1 MKALKIIDWTLLGI
15 VLPVVV
21 AVTIACYIVFTPER
35 LTPIARNVADKFI
48 TCEYEIGEVDLTFFS
63 TFPRFGLRADGLL
76 IINPKA
82 GAQND
87 TVVSAPKLVA
97 TVDVMEFLNRKNL
110 HVHELQLSD
119 ALVNFYI
126 APDGTTNLTDVF
138 VTSPDTTEED
148 TTAFSL
154 PFDELKVDGLTIEAK
169 SITFAD
175 DKDTIFASLGETEL
189 SAKAE
194 KWDDMRLAL
203 DANNVCA
210 LLKGERYADSL
221 HVQLDAPMA
230 MDLNAMHFAFRRA
243 ELAVN
248 EFALVLNGT
257 ADIKD
262 SIGVDM
268 SVTTK
273 GKWHIKPLMAL
284 VPEKFA
290 KSLSDLDVDG
300 EAELQAIIQG
310 YVSEKQMPRV
320 QAHLTLDEGEGSY
333 KPLPYTL
340 RDVALDATAD
350 VRLTEGEV
358 SSVVIETLEAKTKQ
372 SQIAANGRV
381 DDLMGDMLLDLTLG
395 LDANLPDFAYFLPK
409 EMTLNGKAKGTA
421 KAKIRLDD
429 LTNMRLEKGK
439 ISADLDLM
447 DIHYAMD
454 SMVAD
459 LPKTHAVLQLP
470 NPKPSKPKVN
480 WARIDLTTDKV
491 DFEMATPLKAA
502 LKASAIQLE
511 AGNVLS
517 KDPVLYA
524 AVGLQTERPLEVE
537 MDSMGGT
544 LDAPQLTLYAEY
556 NTKDTT
562 VMPVAQATLACD
574 ALDGFFKE
582 IKADLKQSRLEASVS
597 GGRKDKSAPRFKAKL
612 LTDGLNAN
620 MGEELTAKTGKLDLE
635 AAARYKAGEENILLQ
650 WNPRLVVKLK
660 NGELN
665 LPERLPETVYI
676 PSIDFNYS
684 NREMAINDARVELGN
699 SDLNLKGNVRHIGK
713 WFRHEAVLEGELDI
727 VSDHCDANQLLAWF
741 SADEGSEETNP
752 TPGSSTDGH
761 RQSDRAE
768 LFTSSREGEPSVEP
782 TTSPKGRTGGVSE
795 TDPFLVPTDVDLAL
809 NTHMQEVEIFNQTA
823 KDLKG
828 GIFVKDGTL
837 ILDEMGFVCRAAKLQ
852 LTAMYRTPRRSH
864 LYLGFDY
871 HMIDVDIDELLTMIP
886 NLEQMVP
893 MLSSFKGAAQFHLA
907 AETYLNSQYQPKM
920 STLRGAASLTGK
932 DLVVL
937 DGETFSKISKLLL
950 FNKKT
955 ENRIDSINAEL
966 TVYKNEIDVYPLCVQ
981 MDNYMVALGGRH
993 NTDMTFN
1000 YDINVLSPI
1009 YLGVNVSGN
1018 IDDLKI
1024 KLAKCKFA
1032 QDFRPRWFDKADT
1045 QSLELRQRIK
1055 ASMERNVRIKSNQE

>member
-1 MKALKIIDWTLLGI
+1 MKRALKIIGWTFLGI
-15 VLPVVV
+15 VVAVV
-21 AVTIACYIVFTPER
+21 AVASIAMYVIFTPER
-35 LTPIARNVADKFI
+35 LTPIARQAADKFI
-48 TCEYEIGEVDLTFFS
+48 TCEHEIGEVDLTFFS

-76 IINPKA
+76 LINPMT
-82 GAQND
+82 GSRND
-87 TVVSAPKLVA
+87 TVVEAKHLVA
-97 TVDVMEFLNRKNL
+97 TVDVMEFLNHKNL
-110 HVHELQLSD
+110 HVHEAVVDD
-119 ALVNFYI
+119 ARVNFYI
-126 APDGTTNLTDVF
+126 APDGTTNLTGAF
-138 VTSPDTTEED
+138 VTSPDTIEEAD

-154 PFDELKVDGLTIEAK
+154 PFDALEVDGLRIKANY
-169 SITFAD
+169 ITFVD
-175 DKDTIFASLGETEL
+175 DKDTVSASLGETEL
-189 SAKAE
+189 AVQANSWE
-194 KWDDMRLAL
+194 DMFLSL
-203 DANNVCA
+203 DARDVCA
-210 LLKGERYADSL
+210 NLKGEAYADSL
-221 HVQLDAPMA
+221 RVKLDAPMA
-230 MDLNAMHFAFRRA
+230 MNLDAMHFAFRRA

-248 EFALVLNGT
+248 EFALVLDGS
-257 ADIKD
+257 ADILD

-268 SVTTK
+268 GVTTK
-273 GKWHIKPLMAL
+273 GKWQLKPLLAL

-300 EAELQAIIQG
+300 EAELEATIQG
-310 YVSEKQMPRV
+310 YVSDHQMPRV
-320 QAHLTLDEGEGSY
+320 QAHLTLDDGEGSY

-340 RDVALDATAD
+340 RDVEMDATAD
-350 VRLTEGEV
+350 IRLTEGQISNVEIHKLHAATRN
-358 SSVVIETLEAKTKQ
+358 SRFSILN
-372 SQIAANGRV
+372 SQLS
-381 DDLMGDMLLDLTLG
+381 DLMGDMLLDLALN
-395 LDANLPDFAYFLPK
+395 LDANLPDFAYFLP
-409 EMTLNGKAKGTA
+409 EAMTLNGKAKGTA

-429 LTNMRLEKGK
+429 LTEMRLEKGR
-439 ISADLDLM
+439 ISADLDLK

-459 LPKTHAVLQLP
+459 LPKTHATIQMP

-502 LKASAIQLE
+502 LKASSIQLE

-524 AVGLQTERPLEVE
+524 AVGLDSERPVEVE

-544 LDAPQLTLYAEY
+544 IDAPKMKLYAEY

-562 VMPVAQATLACD
+562 VMPVAQAVIDCD
-574 ALDGFFKE
+574 ALDGFFKD
-582 IKADLKQSRLEASVS
+582 IKADLAASHLEAALS
-597 GGRKDKSAPRFKAKL
+597 GGRKDKSAPRLQAKL
-612 LTDGLNAN
+612 KTQALYAR

-650 WNPRLVVKLK
+650 WNPRLKVNLK
-660 NGELN
+660 NGEVN
-665 LPERLPETVYI
+665 LPERLPEAVVI
-676 PSIDFNYS
+676 PSIEFSYS
-684 NREMAINDARVELGN
+684 NREMAIDNSRIELGN
-699 SDLNLKGNVRHIGK
+699 SDLNLKGNVRNIGK
-713 WFRHEAVLEGELDI
+713 WFRHEAVLEGELDV

-741 SADEGSEETNP
+741 SADSGSEEE
-752 TPGSSTDGH
+752 S
-761 RQSDRAE
+761 
-768 LFTSSREGEPSVEP
+768 PSAKEDKNDQMVNDQM
-782 TTSPKGRTGGVSE
+782 VNDQMVND

-809 NTHMQEVEIFNQTA
+809 NTHMRQVDIFNQVA
-823 KDLKG
+823 SDLKG

-837 ILDEMGFVCRAAKLQ
+837 ILDEVGFVCRAAKLQ
-852 LTAMYRTPRRSH
+852 LTAMYRTPRRNH

-937 DGETFSKISKLLL
+937 DGETFSKISKLLM
-950 FNKKT
+950 FKKKT
-955 ENRIDSINAEL
+955 ENKIDSINAEL

-1032 QDFRPRWFDKADT
+1032 QDFKPHWYQKADN
-1045 QSLELRQRIK
+1045 QSRELRERIK
-1055 ASMERNVRIKSNQE
+1055 KSMEKNVRIK